1 MCHKSNNRM
10 KNVRLIAGIVL
21 LSIGGCA
28 VAMAAGGANDVNVT
42 FGQALTMV
50 GGAAAAI
57 VGSAW
62 VQGLTVRQFI
72 GRILSEANEP
82 SKHETI
88 KHRIGSRNYGQAAI
102 FVGTAAIFIGTPQE
116 CEELAD
122 SMQHYAQQA
131 HVQVLDGN
139 ETFDIL

>member
-1 MCHKSNNRM
+1 M
-10 KNVRLIAGIVL
+10 KKVKFIAGIVL

-72 GRILSEANEP
+72 GRIISEEHEP
-82 SKHETI
+82 SKHESI
-88 KHRIGSRNYGQAAI
+88 KHYNGRRNYGQAAVFI
-102 FVGTAAIFIGTPQE
+102 GTAAIFMGTPKE

-122 SMQHYAQQA
+122 DMQHYAQPA
-131 HVQVLDGN
+131 EVRMLEGEHDLEVL
-139 ETFDIL
+139 